1 MKKYIDLNIK
11 CNSEETSIQILRSIA
26 EECTGDVFKC
36 SLDCED
42 KGNNCKSLNIKVAI
56 DSLPKSIIILYSSD
70 NVVQVVN
77 VIPNEDTNTALLTKD
92 QYNKIIKKFYVE
104 IIEPLFENKYE
115 INVSPEEI
123 EMETIIPD
131 SYQALHQW
139 VCCPG
144 APNDPFLHP
153 NDLKRWFNFI
163 CTIHDSEETL
173 GSGDLEQ
180 WLLEDR
186 GWSEEVVTETIIRYE
201 TETELLNY
209 YDNH

>member
-1 MKKYIDLNIK
+1 MKKYIDLRIK
-11 CNSEETSIQILRSIA
+11 SNSEETSTQILRSIA
-26 EECTGDVFKC
+26 EMCKGGVFKSSFDGEETGN
-36 SLDCED
+36 SL
-42 KGNNCKSLNIKVAI
+42 KSLNVQVAI
-56 DSLPKSIIILYSSD
+56 DALPKSEIILYLRD
-70 NVVQVVN
+70 NIVQVVN
-77 VIPNEDTNTALLTKD
+77 VIPNNDINSTHLTKD
-92 QYNKIIKKFYVE
+92 QYNTIIKKFNDE

-115 INVSPEEI
+115 IFVSPEEI
-123 EMETIIPD
+123 EMETIIPN

-163 CTIHDSEETL
+163 CTIHDSDEQL